1 MSAQHIAPNGKRNRP
16 PIPLTEKEAAVL
28 SCIARGM
35 TNKEIS
41 QMLNMSMQSV
51 TTRLKGVFRKLHV
64 HNRTEAAMLVHT
76 GRAVSGNGR
85 AHS

>member
-1 MSAQHIAPNGKRNRP
+1 MSAQHRAPNGRQNRP
-16 PIPLTEKEAAVL
+16 PNPLTEKEAAVL

-41 QMLNMSMQSV
+41 QMLNMSRQSV
-51 TTRLKGVFRKLHV
+51 TSRLKGVFRKLHV

-76 GRAVSGNGR
+76 GKVL
-85 AHS
+85 H